1 MEKLKFKNLLLS
13 ENVIYSIEGRL
24 TLINI
29 INRIYAKKFPAV
41 LPQLAVIY
49 EFEGKKDDYGC
60 TIKIKQGERE
70 VDRVVGKLSINDP
83 RSGYISGIFSNIEIK
98 DSNSLLFEIEFT
110 DAEIENSHEMKNEL
124 IVSGI

>member
-13 ENVIYSIEGRL
+13 ENVIYSSEGRL